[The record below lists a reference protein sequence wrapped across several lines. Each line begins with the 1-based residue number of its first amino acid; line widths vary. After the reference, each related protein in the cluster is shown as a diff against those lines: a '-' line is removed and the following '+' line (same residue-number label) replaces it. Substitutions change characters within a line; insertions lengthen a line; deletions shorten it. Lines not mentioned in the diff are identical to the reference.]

1 MDQGKCVGSYFR
13 FKITPAWTIQS
24 GNRSNVNMFHFWLR
38 QLNCISCQSYPCMR
52 TYWIIKHIIS
62 FFLNWW
68 WQQLRKDKF
77 IQIYDYVSQVLC
89 LVRCFFTYILY
100 IPVVCTRQLPWMRD
114 SRKDS
119 CVKWAWCNWRVWYP
133 SAKKIDELV
142 DVMILLMEEILHHL
156 GYIDPCKQWDILRTS
171 TGAGFLP
178 STVLLNIAWICET
191 HIYILLIPLSVGL
204 ASMSLKLQEK
214 NMFQYWND
222 LSEFHSNSKLYVYF
236 TKKWMDSNVTL
247 PKFS

>member
-24 GNRSNVNMFHFWLR
+24 GNHSNVNMFHFWLR

-52 TYWIIKHIIS
+52 TYWIIKHINS
-62 FFLNWW
+62 LFLNWW

-77 IQIYDYVSQVLC
+77 IQIYDYVFQVLC
-89 LVRCFFTYILY
+89 WVRWFFKYILY
-100 IPVVCTRQLPWMRD
+100 IPVVCTRHIQWMRD

-119 CVKWAWCNWRVWYP
+119 FVKWARCNSRVWYP

-156 GYIDPCKQWDILRTS
+156 GYIDPCK
-171 TGAGFLP
+171 
-178 STVLLNIAWICET
+178 
-191 HIYILLIPLSVGL
+191 
-204 ASMSLKLQEK
+204 
-214 NMFQYWND
+214 
-222 LSEFHSNSKLYVYF
+222 
-236 TKKWMDSNVTL
+236 
-247 PKFS
+247 